1 MAVRVAGLDIGT
13 FAVRAVELSLDGERP
28 TLTAFG
34 QVALPPG
41 AVVGGEVI
49 DIEAVTEAI
58 RRLWTNGRFSTKKVR
73 LGVSS
78 QRVIVRQADLPAMS
92 AEDLRSA
99 IHFEAQDLI
108 PIPIEDALL
117 DFCVLGTDAP
127 ESPDSADGEGA
138 EPRMK
143 VLLVAA
149 QREMVTNH
157 LACAQGA
164 GLLVEAVD
172 VVPLALFR
180 AVPPFGKGA
189 AGSEAIVSIGAALT
203 TVVVRERGVPQFM
216 RVLNRGADD
225 VTAALAKELA
235 VEPDVAEDLKRRS
248 AGAGATATAVR
259 ARAVIADGLTP
270 LIDEIRGS
278 LDFYLA
284 QTDAEYVDRV
294 VITGGGV
301 RTEGFPERLAHGIG
315 HQVELADPLVWLKL
329 GRTGLSREELEAA
342 VPVMVTPIG
351 LALGGGQGPISGLRI
366 SLLPAEILE
375 ARQQR
380 KQLARTGVAMGALAA
395 LLGVGW
401 AIHGAQVASKSHE
414 ASVAEVRV
422 TALQGR
428 VAAINNLTGVKAD
441 LHQRQLAIAGAL
453 QTDVD
458 WVRVLEQ
465 VTAVMPPDVSLSS
478 FSGQASSGVGTV
490 TFAASGA
497 GQVSVADWLRQMAT
511 VPALTNV
518 WVANSALSAAATT
531 SGVTFSSTANITDG
545 AYSDRAA
552 KVLAAGVK
560 K

>member
-1 MAVRVAGLDIGT
+1 MLLMAVRVAGLDIGT
-13 FAVRAVELSLDGERP
+13 FAVRAAELSLDGERP

-58 RRLWTNGRFSTKKVR
+58 RRLWASGRFSTKKVR

-127 ESPDSADGEGA
+127 DAEGDDA

-143 VLLVAA
+143 VLLIAA
-149 QREMVTNH
+149 QREMVMNH
-157 LACAQGA
+157 LACVQGA

-189 AGSEAIVSIGAALT
+189 AGAEAIISVGAALT

-216 RVLNRGADD
+216 RVLNRGAED
-225 VTAALAKELA
+225 VTAALAKDLA
-235 VEPDVAEDLKRRS
+235 VEADVAEDLKRRS

-315 HQVELADPLVWLKL
+315 HQVELADPLVWVKL

-342 VPVMVTPIG
+342 VPLMVTPIG
-351 LALGGGQGPISGLRI
+351 LALGGAAGPLSGLRI
-366 SLLPAEILE
+366 SLLPAEIIE
-375 ARQQR
+375 ARKQR
-380 KQLARTGVAMGALAA
+380 QQLARAGLALGALAA
-395 LLGVGW
+395 VLGVGW
-401 AIHGAQVASKSHE
+401 AIHGQQVASVSHQ
-414 ASVAEVRV
+414 ASVAELRV
-422 TALQGR
+422 TALQAR
-428 VAAINNLTGVKAD
+428 VAAVNNLTGVKAD

-453 QTDVD
+453 QSDVD

-465 VTAVMPPDVSLSS
+465 ITAVMPGDVSLAS
-478 FSGQASSGVGTV
+478 FSGQVAPSGVGTV

-497 GQVSVADWLRQMAT
+497 NQLSVAQWLRQVAT
-511 VPALTNV
+511 VPALTNL
-518 WVANSALSAAATT
+518 WVPNSTLAAAAST
-531 SGVTFSSTANITDG
+531 SGVTFSSTATITDG

-560 K
+560 R

>member
-1 MAVRVAGLDIGT
+1 MLLMAVRVAGLDIGT
-13 FAVRAVELSLDGERP
+13 FAVRAAELSLDGERP

-58 RRLWTNGRFSTKKVR
+58 RRLWANGRFSTKKVR

-108 PIPIEDALL
+108 PIPIEDALI

-127 ESPDSADGEGA
+127 EAEDAD
-138 EPRMK
+138 PRMK
-143 VLLVAA
+143 VLLIAA
-149 QREMVTNH
+149 QREMVMNH
-157 LACAQGA
+157 LACVQGA

-172 VVPLALFR
+172 VIPLALFR

-189 AGSEAIVSIGAALT
+189 SGAEAIISVGAALT
-203 TVVVRERGVPQFM
+203 TVVVRERGVPQFV

-225 VTAALAKELA
+225 VTTALAKDLA
-235 VEPDVAEDLKRRS
+235 VGQDVAEDLKRRS

-342 VPVMVTPIG
+342 VPVMVTPVG
-351 LALGGGQGPISGLRI
+351 LALGGGAGPLSGLRI
-366 SLLPAEILE
+366 SLLPAEIIE
-375 ARQQR
+375 ARKQR
-380 KQLARTGVAMGALAA
+380 KQLATAGLALGALAA
-395 LLGVGW
+395 VLGVGW
-401 AIHGAQVASKSHE
+401 AVHGQQVASVTHQAAVGE
-414 ASVAEVRV
+414 LRV

-428 VAAINNLTGVKAD
+428 VAAVNNLTGVKAD
-441 LHQRQLAIAGAL
+441 LHQRQLAIAGRM
-453 QTDVD
+453 QSDVD

-465 VTAVMPPDVSLSS
+465 ITAVMPGDVTLTS
-478 FSGQASSGVGTV
+478 FSGQTTAGGVGTV
-490 TFAASGA
+490 NFAASGA
-497 GQVSVADWLRQMAT
+497 NQVSVAQWLRQLAT

-518 WVANSALSAAATT
+518 WVASSTLSTTAAA
-531 SGVTFSSTANITDG
+531 SGVTFSSTATLTDG

-552 KVLAAGVK
+552 TVLGPGAK